1 LVPNPY
7 YNLFCAGQA
16 QLPDGR
22 ILVVGGY
29 DSIGAA
35 NANIFDPVT
44 QTWSAVPN
52 MAYRRWYPTAT
63 TLPDGRML
71 VTSGAQSCLTCLAD
85 LPEIFDPATG
95 KFSTLTTAR
104 LAVPYY
110 PFMFVL
116 PDGGVV
122 DAGANEQAVATSKL
136 NLTSG
141 AWATVDPIVRSGH
154 SAAMYLPGK
163 ILKTGTAADS
173 GTSGNA
179 AATAFVI
186 DMNQPSPSWRQV
198 ASMANPRAFQ
208 NTTILPDGT
217 VLVTGGGT
225 ALDGYDVN
233 KSVFAAELWSPTTE
247 TWRTLASA
255 SIPRLYHSTALLLPD
270 GRVLSAGSG
279 NDGPAVNQTQGQIFS
294 PPYLFKGA
302 RPSIVSAPD
311 SLQYGAP
318 FAVQTP
324 DAGAIAS
331 VSLIRPGAVTHGFD
345 EDQRFLPLSFS
356 TGNGALTVQAPA
368 NSNLAP
374 PGYYMLFLVN
384 SNGVPSIAKF
394 VRFDAPGSD
403 SIPPTP
409 PTSLAGVG
417 GVGTAALTWTAATD
431 NTGVALYNVYRSTT
445 SGFQPS
451 TGNRVGQSTS
461 TSYTDAV
468 GTAGTYF
475 YLVTAEDVAHNVS
488 APSNEASVSVLADT
502 TAPAV
507 TLTAPTAQSTV
518 SGTITIAATASDD
531 VAVAGVQ
538 FQLDGNALGA
548 ERTASPY
555 SMSWISSTTS
565 NGPHTVSA
573 VARDAA
579 GNRSSSSVD
588 ITVANTSSTP
598 TGLVAAYSFNA
609 GSGVQTVDSS
619 GQGNTGT
626 IAGATWTPNGKF
638 GSALSF
644 DGTSARVTVADANS
658 LDLTTA
664 MTIEAWVNPSSGTG
678 WREVVLKETA
688 GGLAYALYAVNNG
701 SRPAAY
707 VHTSTDIGSTGS
719 AAVPLNTWTHL
730 AFTYDGATLQLYVN
744 GVLVK
749 SGAAAGAAPAS
760 GGPLQIGGNSVWGE
774 YFRGLIDEVR
784 IYNRVLTG
792 GEIQTDMATPIP

>member
-1 LVPNPY
+1 
-7 YNLFCAGQA
+7 
-16 QLPDGR
+16 
-22 ILVVGGY
+22 
-29 DSIGAA
+29 
-35 NANIFDPVT
+35 
-44 QTWSAVPN
+44 
-52 MAYRRWYPTAT
+52 
-63 TLPDGRML
+63 
-71 VTSGAQSCLTCLAD
+71 
-85 LPEIFDPATG
+85 
-95 KFSTLTTAR
+95 
-104 LAVPYY
+104 
-110 PFMFVL
+110 
-116 PDGGVV
+116 
-122 DAGANEQAVATSKL
+122 
-136 NLTSG
+136 
-141 AWATVDPIVRSGH
+141 
-154 SAAMYLPGK
+154 MYLPGK

-173 GTSGNA
+173 GTAGNA
-179 AATAFVI
+179 AASAFVI
-186 DMNQPSPSWRQV
+186 DMNQTTPSWRQV
-198 ASMANPRAFQ
+198 ASMMNPRAFQ

-225 ALDGYDVN
+225 ALDGYDIS
-233 KSVFAAELWSPTTE
+233 KAIFAAELWSPTTE

-270 GRVLSAGSG
+270 GRVLTAGGG
-279 NDGPAVNQTQGQIFS
+279 NDGPGINQTQGQIFS

-302 RPSIVSAPD
+302 RPTVTGAPAT
-311 SLQYGAP
+311 LQYGSP
-318 FAVQTP
+318 FIVQTP
-324 DAGAIAS
+324 DSATIVS
-331 VSLIRPGAVTHGFD
+331 VSLIRPGAVTHAFD
-345 EDQRFLPLSFS
+345 QDQRFLPLAFS
-356 TGNGALTVQAPA
+356 PSSGALTVQAPA

-384 SNGVPSIAKF
+384 TAGVPSVATF
-394 VRFDAPGSD
+394 VHFDAPGSD